1 MPLAGR
7 TSTTWLSKLT
17 LTQLRRIAFEIGAPS
32 SGTKPVLTRQIQ
44 RELEASKS
52 AAAQHR
58 TQKPTPEPPSN
69 LSIVSID
76 MGIRN
81 LAYAHLVAAPVSS
94 ADATETSEPS
104 MYQRP
109 SLMAWKR
116 VVISRPP
123 KGTAAS
129 TKRKKGQKSSD
140 DVATASLQVANGSMD
155 ESPTPEAEKEAFDP
169 STFANYSYKFIQS
182 ILTAHQPTHVLIERQ
197 RFRSGG
203 ASAVQEWT
211 IRVGVFEGML
221 HAVLKTLSEEHGL
234 QVVVHGVDPGRVTR
248 YWLEG
253 RAARGSQRIRSS
265 KESKKAKIDIVS
277 KSFGGSDEA
286 LVGIGLESSQANH
299 QAVGQVVDTFLAKW
313 NGKDRSRQG
322 KDSTELVKL
331 DDLSDCLLQG
341 VAWLNW
347 QNKRKELLQRG
358 LEALT
363 EKPILASTRGR
374 RISRPRHS
382 QKDKDSSQIAQE
394 H

>member
-52 AAAQHR
+52 AAAQNR

-94 ADATETSEPS
+94 ADASEPS
-104 MYQRP
+104 MYQQP

-129 TKRKKGQKSSD
+129 AKRKKGQKSSD
-140 DVATASLQVANGSMD
+140 DVATASLQLANGSVD

-253 RAARGSQRIRSS
+253 TAARGSQRIRSS

-277 KSFGGSDEA
+277 KSFGGSGEA

-299 QAVGQVVDTFLAKW
+299 QAVGQVVDAFLAKR
-313 NGKDRSRQG
+313 NGKDCSRQG
-322 KDSTELVKL
+322 KDSTDLLKL

-347 QNKRKELLQRG
+347 QNKRNEVLQRG
-358 LEALT
+358 LEALA
-363 EKPILASTRGR
+363 EEPIFTSMREGESHDLGTAKKIKTARKLSKST
-374 RISRPRHS
+374 
-382 QKDKDSSQIAQE
+382 D
-394 H
+394 